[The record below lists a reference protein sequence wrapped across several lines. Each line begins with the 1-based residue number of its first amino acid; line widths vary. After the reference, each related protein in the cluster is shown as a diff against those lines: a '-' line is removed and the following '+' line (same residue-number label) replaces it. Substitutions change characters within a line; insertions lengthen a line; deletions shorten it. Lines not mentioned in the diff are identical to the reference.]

1 MKGNLKWGVAGL
13 VVGLAA
19 ALTLPSLAQSPTP
32 AAGGSAERTVSVS
45 GSATIRSAPDE
56 AVITL
61 GVHTQDTT
69 AEAAMAANADRMHDV
84 IAAVLGEGIPENDI
98 ATAWV
103 NLWPNYSDSGLTV
116 VGYTAENQINVT
128 VREMGKIG
136 RLIDRAVEAG
146 ANLTSG
152 ITFRVTDTN
161 AGLDRALEDAVA
173 DARHK
178 AEVLAE
184 AGGAQLGSVLQIAEA
199 GSPTPP
205 PVYYE
210 RAMAVEAS
218 APTPIET
225 PTMETQ
231 VTVSVTWS
239 LI

>member
-13 VVGLAA
+13 VVGLAV

-32 AAGGSAERTVSVS
+32 AAGGTAERTVSVS
-45 GSATIRSAPDE
+45 GSAIIRSAPDE
-56 AVITL
+56 AVVTL

-69 AEAAMAANADRMHDV
+69 AEAAMAANAEHMTDV
-84 IAAVLGEGIPENDI
+84 IEAILGEGIPEDDI

-116 VGYTAENQINVT
+116 VGYTAENQVNVT

-136 RLIDRAVEAG
+136 RLIDEAVGAG

-152 ITFRVTDTN
+152 ISFRVTDTN
-161 AGLDRALEDAVA
+161 EGLDTALEAAVA

-184 AGGAQLGSVLQIAEA
+184 AGGAQLGSVLQVTES

-205 PVYYE
+205 PIYYD
-210 RAMAVEAS
+210 RAMAAESS
-218 APTPIET
+218 AVPPIEP